1 MIAKSA
7 SKQQLNTWPH
17 TGQEVKNPIPML
29 KSDKPRM
36 PKISIASLVDL
47 NDELIAM
54 IRAGIPLDQGLR
66 NAAAHLNRDSKQ
78 FIEQLALKIEE
89 GSSLEEAIQL
99 GADKLPPS
107 YISLLKSA
115 IRMGKLPEALS
126 AYTSFARSRMELR
139 QEIGMS
145 LLYPGIVLV
154 MAFFLSLIAC
164 FIIFPKL
171 LVIHQMFDL
180 QNTPLMELVSKFFS
194 FYQSWFLIVP
204 LLLLILIISW
214 KASRF
219 TFLGT
224 REQNTSL
231 SRSVFSIIAYG
242 WIPGYQKL
250 ILEMNY
256 STFTKMVSILLS
268 YHVPLHESLVLAAES
283 TGNSKLITESKL
295 LSAKLKHGSSLPDVV
310 RNSDF
315 YPSFIKKM
323 LIKNVHQNHLV
334 RIFSEMSRVYKTRV
348 SNRIDW
354 AKRIIPVSL
363 LVLIAGGITACY
375 AIIVFLPFIELLK
388 MLGSPSL

>member
-1 MIAKSA
+1 
-7 SKQQLNTWPH
+7 
-17 TGQEVKNPIPML
+17 ML
-29 KSDKPRM
+29 KSDKS
-36 PKISIASLVDL
+36 KIQEISIASLVDL

-66 NAAAHLNRDSKQ
+66 NAASHLNRDSKQ
-78 FIEQLALKIEE
+78 FMEQLALKIEE
-89 GSSLEEAIQL
+89 GASLEEAVQL
-99 GADKLPPS
+99 SASKLPPS

-126 AYTSFARSRMELR
+126 AYTSFTRTRMELR
-139 QEIGMS
+139 QEIGVA

-154 MAFFLSLIAC
+154 MAFLLSLFAC

-180 QNTPLMELVSKFFS
+180 KSTPLMDLVSKFFS
-194 FYQSWFLIVP
+194 FYQSWFLIIP
-204 LLLLILIISW
+204 LILLILIISW

-219 TFLGT
+219 SFLST
-224 REQNTSL
+224 REQNS
-231 SRSVFSIIAYG
+231 SFSGSVFSIIAYG

-256 STFTKMVSILLS
+256 STFTKMASILLS

-283 TGNSKLITESKL
+283 TGNSRLITESKL
-295 LSAKLKHGSSLPDVV
+295 LSAKLKHGSSLPDVIQ
-310 RNSDF
+310 NNDF

-323 LIKNVHQNHLV
+323 LIKDAHQNHLV
-334 RIFSEMSRVYKTRV
+334 RIFSEISRVYQTRV
-348 SNRIDW
+348 SNRINW

-375 AIIVFLPFIELLK
+375 SIIVFLPFIELLK
-388 MLGSPSL
+388 MLGSPTL